1 MNMHQ
6 NAPNQ
11 VIELYEQSLRSLERK
26 QVEVGLL
33 ISRATE
39 LSTQIEQ
46 HLDDTRM
53 LLSEVRNE
61 FLQEVQ
67 HG

>member
-11 VIELYEQSLRSLERK
+11 VVELYEQSLRSLERK
-26 QVEVGLL
+26 QTEVGLL
-33 ISRATE
+33 ISQATE
-39 LSTQIEQ
+39 LSAQIEQ

-53 LLSEVRNE
+53 LLSEDKNE
-61 FLQEVQ
+61 VLQGVQ